1 MMNNTRNS
9 IEQAFPTCETKPKAK
24 LAHKQVKAW
33 LRKIL
38 ITIAVLLVFNS
49 AFIHFKAYAAQYLLK
64 QAWQET
70 KVDKNVKPWPWADTW
85 PVLKLGFPSVD
96 EKQIVLA
103 GDSGNALAFA
113 PGVSYASVAPGQ
125 EGTVVIS
132 GHRDTH
138 FSILQHLNPTEEI
151 VIEDSEG
158 NLFTYEIINIEVI
171 DINEQQITQ
180 TDFERLLLVTCYPFE
195 QTQSQTPLRYIIEAL
210 PVKSSKNYQY
220 LAQESHNVFNQG
232 VTFNF

>member
-1 MMNNTRNS
+1 MNSARNS
-9 IEQAFPTCETKPKAK
+9 IENAFPKPEIKKKDSANK
-24 LAHKQVKAW
+24 HIFKGNV
-33 LRKIL
+33 RKVFI
-38 ITIAVLLVFNS
+38 IIAVLLVVNS

-70 KVDKNVKPWPWADTW
+70 EFNKNIKPWPWADTW
-85 PVLKLGFPSVD
+85 PVLKLGFPSLD

-113 PGVSYASVAPGQ
+113 PGLSYASVAPGE

-138 FSILQHLNPTEEI
+138 FAVLQQLNPSEKI
-151 VIEDSEG
+151 VIEDTQG
-158 NLFTYEIINIEVI
+158 NLFTYKITNIEVI
-171 DINEQQITQ
+171 NINEQEITQ

-195 QTQSQTPLRYIIEAL
+195 QTQSQTPLRYVIEAL
-210 PVKSSKNYQY
+210 PVYTNSSYGYIAKTN
-220 LAQESHNVFNQG
+220 ASKFTKG
-232 VTFNF
+232 VTISF